1 MLYNAWIAIRYNI
14 QTYAYTHAR
23 IVSNMNRN
31 PHANEVSNNSK
42 MKSFVIK
49 ISIFSVSSS
58 FYCCCCCCGCTLC
71 DGCCGNDYRDSFKH
85 ISFFLHVYVLRSTC
99 ISCVLM
105 RMLSFSMVLG
115 LEKKIEWKNIQF
127 FFCLRCALI
136 RSLVYCTCT
145 YTL

>member
-1 MLYNAWIAIRYNI
+1 
-14 QTYAYTHAR
+14 
-23 IVSNMNRN
+23 MNRN

-58 FYCCCCCCGCTLC
+58 FYCCCCCCCGCTLC

-115 LEKKIEWKNIQF
+115 LEKKSNEKTYNF
-127 FFCLRCALI
+127 FLFKVCAHSFTCLLYMYIYAIAYMLIDCICTLYMRC
-136 RSLVYCTCT
+136 
-145 YTL
+145 